1 MATVSAKSILE
12 QGEGILRMAPN
23 WVPRSFCIPG
33 KRLKLH
39 PSDLYAYGANRGGID
54 ERWFSS
60 TTHAENG
67 PLTLPDEGLSYA
79 AYGDMERPQKYLFKT
94 MVEELGASLVGEE
107 IWEKYHAWPVY
118 SKFFDNQGALP
129 HHLHH
134 RKEHAELVGQ
144 NPKPEAYFFPPQ
156 MNNHRGDFAYTF
168 FGLEP
173 GTTKDEVRQCLER
186 WNQGDNGILDI
197 SKAYR
202 LQLGTGW
209 DIPAGILHAPGSLC
223 TFEPQFASDI
233 YAMFQSLVNE
243 VPFGWDSLTKN
254 VPEDKRNDLDFII
267 SLVDWEA
274 NVDPNFKRSHFLEP
288 QPVQPLAEMEAEGY
302 RDMWVV
308 YKSELFS
315 GKELTVL
322 PGRSV
327 TIKDPGAYGLITV
340 QGRGTLGK
348 WNVESPALIR
358 FGQFTNDEFFV
369 SAQAAKEGVKI
380 HNPSTTD
387 PLVML
392 KYFGPGAWKAA

>member
-1 MATVSAKSILE
+1 
-12 QGEGILRMAPN
+12 
-23 WVPRSFCIPG
+23 
-33 KRLKLH
+33 
-39 PSDLYAYGANRGGID
+39 
-54 ERWFSS
+54 
-60 TTHAENG
+60 
-67 PLTLPDEGLSYA
+67 
-79 AYGDMERPQKYLFKT
+79 MERPEKYLFKT
-94 MVEELGASLVGEE
+94 LVEELGASLMGTE
-107 IWEKYHAWPVY
+107 IWEAYHAWPVY

-173 GTTKDEVRQCLER
+173 GTTQDEVRQCLER

-267 SLVDWEA
+267 SLLDWDA

-288 QPVQPLAEMEAEGY
+288 QPVRPLAEMEAEGY

-322 PGRSV
+322 PGRTV
-327 TIKDPGAYGLITV
+327 TIQDPGAYGLITV

-348 WNVESPALIR
+348 WSVESPALIR
-358 FGQFTNDEFFV
+358 FGQYTNDEFFV
-369 SAQAAKEGVKI
+369 SAQAAKEGVRV

-392 KYFGPGAWKAA
+392 KYFGPGAWKAD